1 MSDTF
6 SLKGSY
12 SVIHGATDTD
22 PSADFDISSTFNET
36 MNVKRKLAQTISL
49 DADTAEAVSLGDLAQ
64 AHVVLVRA
72 SQDVKV
78 ALTSSHG
85 TLQLIPAGKVCFIM
99 ATVAPITAIQITR
112 QAGVSTTVRVV
123 LCELQP

>member
-6 SLKGSY
+6 TLKGSY
-12 SVIHGATDTD
+12 TVIHGATDTD
-22 PSADFDISSTFNET
+22 PSADFDISSSFNEVI
-36 MNVKRKLAQTISL
+36 NVKRKLAQTISL
-49 DADTAEAVSLGDLAQ
+49 DADTAETVSLGDLAQ
-64 AHVVLVRA
+64 ANVVLIRA

-85 TLQLIPAGKVCFIM
+85 SLQLIPAGKVCFIM
-99 ATVAPITAIQITR
+99 ATVAPITVIQITR
-112 QAGVSTTVRVV
+112 QAGISTIARIV